1 MKISSYQRPSQKGAS
16 GNCMCNGVC
25 ACVKS
30 NFNPLSTTSLVSKI
44 VSKIGNVHYVALSQ
58 YKYQKMHQ
66 RVLKAHDHYYMR
78 TVSK

>member
-1 MKISSYQRPSQKGAS
+1 MKISSYQRPSQKGTS

-30 NFNPLSTTSLVSKI
+30 NFFPARTTSL

-66 RVLKAHDHYYMR
+66 RVLKAHDHCYNEDGF
-78 TVSK
+78 